1 MRREFELEE
10 WGCASEIKQ
19 NLNKI
24 KAAPCKPP
32 EKINFVKG
40 TSYKLAPAEAKFEMK
55 KRCVET
61 VRNIRKET
69 EKFGIGK
76 VGFLAL
82 LYYVIYQPLI
92 YPFYTNRPRFV

>member
-1 MRREFELEE
+1 MGCEVVLGE

-24 KAAPCKPP
+24 KAAPCKTA
-32 EKINFVKG
+32 EEINFVKG

-61 VRNIRKET
+61 VRNARKET
-69 EKFGIGK
+69 EEFGRGEE
-76 VGFLAL
+76 GFLMKKECKMGGVSL
-82 LYYVIYQPLI
+82 
-92 YPFYTNRPRFV
+92 

>member
-1 MRREFELEE
+1 MREWENEEMGSEVVLEE

-24 KAAPCKPP
+24 KATPCKPP
-32 EKINFVKG
+32 EEINFVKG

-69 EKFGIGK
+69 EKFGRGE
-76 VGFLAL
+76 VGFLMKKGYKKGGVSL
-82 LYYVIYQPLI
+82 
-92 YPFYTNRPRFV
+92 